1 MDKKPS
7 ALSDK
12 KYALYGKRTDK
23 GVPKLSFSVFNGNP
37 SITVFPND
45 PSDEQNGKP
54 IKGKMDGILF
64 SVFIQTALEAIDG
77 EPNSAQR
84 VELRD
89 GPPNKTFP
97 GSTVIIGK
105 DAEGVCYMGLAAK
118 GRPNKKFELMPSAYL
133 QLQDRDGNMLPK
145 GDVSRLYAKGF
156 LQIIKYL
163 VEREIY
169 DTYEP
174 YTGPKP
180 GQGGGNRGG
189 GYGGNKGG
197 GYGNQGGNQGGYGN
211 QNSGQG
217 GAPDQS
223 FDDDLPM

>member
-1 MDKKPS
+1 MDQKPS

-23 GVPKLSFSVFNGNP
+23 GVPKLAFSVYNGNP

-54 IKGKMDGILF
+54 IKGKMDGIIF
-64 SVFIQTALEAIDG
+64 STMIATALSVVDSDPG
-77 EPNSAQR
+77 TTKR

-97 GSTVIIGK
+97 GSTVIIGR
-105 DAEGVCYMGLAAK
+105 DEEGVVFMGLAAK

-133 QLQDRDGNMLPK
+133 QLQDSQGNVLPK
-145 GDVSRLYAKGF
+145 GEVSQYYARGYF
-156 LQIIKYL
+156 NMVRYL
-163 VEREIY
+163 VEREVY

-174 YTGPKP
+174 YTGPKGGP
-180 GQGGGNRGG
+180 G
-189 GYGGNKGG
+189 KPGG
-197 GYGNQGGNQGGYGN
+197 GYGNNNRGGGNYGNQGGYGGN
-211 QNSGQG
+211 QGGGQG
-217 GAPDQS
+217 GYSQPTGG
-223 FDDDLPM
+223 DDLPM